1 MSWSTDGS
9 HLYFVVTEGSGKQA
23 ILSIDPSRDPAQVLS
38 RAKGRESF
46 ADLHPSEDGRSL
58 CYVRSD
64 GFPKTVS
71 TLSCLDLGTGLER
84 RLYSETHDG
93 RRDLIFRGFLDSG
106 RSLLVLSATFLED
119 WTERLRVLRVTD
131 TGTPVLVGKVDR
143 GFGGTARLD
152 SKAKFLYLTKADV
165 ETGVHNLWEFRLSDG
180 RLRPLTD
187 NPSAQVSF
195 SGLEVLDDGRLVY
208 SEQERD
214 SEFRLITF
222 QP

>member
-1 MSWSTDGS
+1 M
-9 HLYFVVTEGSGKQA
+9 
-23 ILSIDPSRDPAQVLS
+23 
-38 RAKGRESF
+38 
-46 ADLHPSEDGRSL
+46 
-58 CYVRSD
+58 
-64 GFPKTVS
+64 
-71 TLSCLDLGTGLER
+71 
-84 RLYSETHDG
+84 
-93 RRDLIFRGFLDSG
+93 
-106 RSLLVLSATFLED
+106 
-119 WTERLRVLRVTD
+119 
-131 TGTPVLVGKVDR
+131 VGKVDR